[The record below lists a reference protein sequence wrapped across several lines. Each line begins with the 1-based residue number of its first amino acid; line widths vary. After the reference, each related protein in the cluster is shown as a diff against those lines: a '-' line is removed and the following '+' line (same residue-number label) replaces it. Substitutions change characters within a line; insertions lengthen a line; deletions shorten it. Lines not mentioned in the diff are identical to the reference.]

1 MKEREGAVAGVGGPR
16 LEKTLK
22 HVHRPAGRETRIPK
36 GARTWLQKQRAA
48 LSTAGAFI
56 SDRRRVTS
64 WGRGCLAER
73 PGARGSRWEQ
83 ELK

>member
-1 MKEREGAVAGVGGPR
+1 MQQERAVKEREGAVAGPR

-56 SDRRRVTS
+56 SDRRRVTA
-64 WGRGCLAER
+64 WGRGC
-73 PGARGSRWEQ
+73 
-83 ELK
+83 